1 LVSEGKQTTGNRASS
16 GHLKSTARCPSPLK
30 RPAKNTL
37 AHASGFQDADARVPL
52 LLVLRASLRIKR
64 RGGSWVAHA
73 YSYDDNDRV
82 TRYENLIPTGNWD
95 DAVDY
100 TYDDTNQLVEEDT
113 WNSYQDN
120 AYEYDLAGNRTEKDG
135 TAQTVVAGNRVT
147 DDGTYTYAYDEEG
160 NLIKRTTTASG
171 NERQLIYDFRN
182 RLIEVKDF
190 TGTIA
195 GGTLKTDVKYEYD
208 TLNRRVHTWLDTN
221 GDGSS
226 DREEFYIYDGDDVVL
241 DFVDANVATG
251 GVSPVVAMRYLH
263 GPAVDQLLAQEDLG
277 KSTSADDRT
286 LWMLTDLLGS
296 TRDIADN
303 AGNGVSHISYDA
315 FGNVPSNIVLLTRYL
330 WTGREFEITTGLQYN
345 RNRWY
350 DATLGRWI
358 SEDPIGFNSGD
369 YNLGRYVVNEPTS
382 WIDPFGLE
390 QYGPGGSAI
399 GTVYAGFAGIGQ
411 FLTSPLRLIPGTGD
425 YWARQDAALQ
435 DLYDRS
441 GIGRTVWQDLSEYG
455 SAGAGILI
463 SAGLS
468 SPTNLAKKPL
478 EELKCATNKL
488 PWDKLWGSGADDAAA
503 ALERLRRGERI
514 LPKEIGPRALDSYEE
529 IARRA
534 MANPNKASEVQ
545 KLRQQILK
553 ELRERGYR

>member
-1 LVSEGKQTTGNRASS
+1 
-16 GHLKSTARCPSPLK
+16 
-30 RPAKNTL
+30 
-37 AHASGFQDADARVPL
+37 
-52 LLVLRASLRIKR
+52 VLRASLRIKR
-64 RGGSWVAHA
+64 RGGSWVAHV

-147 DDGTYTYAYDEEG
+147 NDGTYTYAYDEEG

-226 DREEFYIYDGDDVVL
+226 DREEFYVYDGDDVVL
-241 DFVDANVATG
+241 DFVDANGATG
-251 GVSPVVAMRYLH
+251 GVTPTVAMRYLH
-263 GPAVDQLLAQEDLG
+263 GPAVDQLLAQEDVN

-286 LWMLTDLLGS
+286 LWMLADLLGS

-350 DATLGRWI
+350 DPALGRWT
-358 SEDPIGFNSGD
+358 SEDPIGFNGGD
-369 YNLGRYVVNEPTS
+369 YNVGRYVGNEPLG
-382 WIDPFGLE
+382 WNDPFGLSTWSDIKRDFDRFIDQLLLRRPE
-390 QYGPGGSAI
+390 WNYDDAPSAFGKGTDI
-399 GTVYAGFAGIGQ
+399 G
-411 FLTSPLRLIPGTGD
+411 
-425 YWARQDAALQ
+425 AAPK
-435 DLYDRS
+435 
-441 GIGRTVWQDLSEYG
+441 RTVVGVVPDFLGTQASCPRGLGNPFKGKSAAQIDQMFRTKGFDPRGPSPITGKGGYVDPKNGRSYHIDPNNSYG
-455 SAGAGILI
+455 EPPHVDVNRLKDYNGPLG
-463 SAGLS
+463 
-468 SPTNLAKKPL
+468 KKKYP
-478 EELKCATNKL
+478 
-488 PWDKLWGSGADDAAA
+488 
-503 ALERLRRGERI
+503 
-514 LPKEIGPRALDSYEE
+514 Y
-529 IARRA
+529 
-534 MANPNKASEVQ
+534 
-545 KLRQQILK
+545 
-553 ELRERGYR
+553 